1 MFISFSCNLVSR
13 TSVVI
18 VISNSCT
25 EEKEEEMAIEIQEVL
40 STEDTDA
47 QKTKSEENVEVV
59 EVETKLL
66 VASGYGPNKES

>member
-1 MFISFSCNLVSR
+1 LVN
-13 TSVVI
+13 VI
-18 VISNSCT
+18 QCEIDEVPVCT

-59 EVETKLL
+59 EVETKMK
-66 VASGYGPNKES
+66 SPKRGRPS